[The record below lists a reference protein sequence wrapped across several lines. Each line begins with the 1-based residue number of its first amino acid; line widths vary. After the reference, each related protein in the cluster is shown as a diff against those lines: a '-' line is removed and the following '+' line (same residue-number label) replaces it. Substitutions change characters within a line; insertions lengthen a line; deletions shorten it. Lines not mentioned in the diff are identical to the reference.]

1 MAFDAGTVKGT
12 LDLDARK
19 FLGALSKVEKRL
31 DGVERELK
39 QTRGEAKSFTKGLA
53 VLAAGVI
60 SAVVAF
66 KVFGAAFCSL
76 TSLIKGS
83 LEAAGAYEVV
93 IRKLSVAL
101 QLAGNTGV
109 GPMVEDLRE
118 WATEIQKSTGLSD
131 NLVLSIAGQLT
142 IFGVAQEDLEKFTLA
157 VLDYA
162 AATGQDALTG
172 ARLFG
177 KSLSGVLGELS
188 EAIPALKGTTAEA
201 LAQGEAFKFAGRAFK
216 DFAKEVGNTS
226 EGIKT
231 KLAATFGDFQKQLGQ
246 TVAPTVD
253 AIRLK
258 IIEVFED
265 ITKVVEKNREEVQTF
280 FSTLAVGVVDLFS
293 GLALAIL
300 SARDASVGF
309 FTALHVQIPQ
319 LASAWAELV
328 VLANKFEV
336 GLQRVRTALFARG
349 AADRLEDARK
359 SLAEAELS
367 ADRLTGALSDIVNE
381 NRKWKEEAEETSRVL
396 REGIAKAIEKIKA
409 GIATSVDL
417 FKKAGDSAVGVSTSV
432 DKASASMLELVQ
444 KSLDGRRAIALAA
457 READALEDSLEGAAR
472 ASRGIGAGLGRS
484 AGGGGAVGGT
494 GFGGGTGVSNP
505 SEGRQGG
512 KLGLSLG
519 SFSESLGT
527 LREQERL
534 LAQTNFNGGFQ
545 FVTRAQ
551 RGVVEQVRNIAN
563 AQLDIAFREFTESV
577 VRELNSS
584 GILNPDE
591 RSRILQQRIAE
602 AQRLGILPPQRTAGG
617 TGISTGVIGRF

>member
-1 MAFDAGTVKGT
+1 MAFDAGTVKGK

-19 FLGALSKVEKRL
+19 FIGALDKVEKRL
-31 DGVERELK
+31 NGVEKELK
-39 QTRGEAKSFTKGLA
+39 KTRSGAKSFTKGLA

-66 KVFGAAFCSL
+66 KVFGAAFRSL
-76 TSLIKGS
+76 TNLIKGS

-101 QLAGNTGV
+101 QLAGANAV

-118 WATEIQKSTGLSD
+118 WATEVQRSTGLSD

-142 IFGVAQEDLEKFTLA
+142 IFGVAQKDLEQFTLA

-201 LAQGEAFKFAGRAFK
+201 LAAGEAFKFAGKAFK

-226 EGIKT
+226 DGIKT
-231 KLAATFGDFQKQLGQ
+231 KLAATFGDLEKQLGQ
-246 TVAPTVD
+246 TLAPTID
-253 AIRLK
+253 AVRLK
-258 IIEVFED
+258 VIEIFEG
-265 ITKVVEKNREEVQTF
+265 ITKAVEENREEVQLF
-280 FSTLAVGVVDLFS
+280 FSSLAVSTVDLFA
-293 GLALAIL
+293 GLALAIV
-300 SARDASVGF
+300 SASDASIGF
-309 FTALHVQIPQ
+309 FNILRVQLPQ
-319 LASAWAELV
+319 LASAWAEII
-328 VLANKFEV
+328 VLANKLDV
-336 GLQRVRTALFARG
+336 GFKRLRAGFGGVEAGADLDKARVS
-349 AADRLEDARK
+349 LEA
-359 SLAEAELS
+359 AELAAS
-367 ADRLTGALSDIVNE
+367 QLTGALGEIVE
-381 NRKWKEEAEETSRVL
+381 QNRKWKEESAETSRIL
-396 REGIAKAIEKIKA
+396 REGIAKAVEKIKA
-409 GIATSVDL
+409 GITASVDL
-417 FKKAGDSAVGVSTSV
+417 FKQAGDNALDIGTSV
-432 DKASASMLELVQ
+432 DKASASMQALVQ
-444 KSLDGRRAIALAA
+444 QALEGRRAIALAA
-457 READALEDSLEGAAR
+457 REANELQGSLEGAAR
-472 ASRGIGAGLGRS
+472 ASRNIGSGLGRS
-484 AGGGGAVGGT
+484 ASGGGAIGGT

-512 KLGLSLG
+512 RLGLALG
-519 SFSESLGT
+519 NFTESLGT

-534 LAQTNFNGGFQ
+534 LAQTNFNGGFE

-563 AQLDIAFREFTESV
+563 AQLEIAFREFTESV

-602 AQRLGILPPQRTAGG
+602 AQRLGILPPQRTAGATG
-617 TGISTGVIGRF
+617 TTTGAIGRF